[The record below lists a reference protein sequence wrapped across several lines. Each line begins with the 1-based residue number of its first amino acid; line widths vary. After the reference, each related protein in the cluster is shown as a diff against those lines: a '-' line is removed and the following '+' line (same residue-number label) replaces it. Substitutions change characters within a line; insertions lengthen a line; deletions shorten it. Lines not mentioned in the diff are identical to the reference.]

1 MYHMLSPHK
10 TVTCSHWTSAGKWQV
25 VKLGRAET
33 GGGGVSKR
41 VIAVQCSTVQC
52 SAVSKAKEIPPLS
65 ESIMYTI
72 YVAPKLPNMFKVML
86 TLSKKVF

>member
-1 MYHMLSPHK
+1 M
-10 TVTCSHWTSAGKWQV
+10 
-25 VKLGRAET
+25 
-33 GGGGVSKR
+33 SKR